1 MEELPQK
8 DSRVIFYDARIEND
22 SIVYTSV
29 RDSIAL
35 DDYKTTIKG
44 AKFDMEILEAGA
56 RFCTYVEQNIYD
68 DDPGLGDLIPSVF
81 MDDRV
86 AFGGKSMRGYG
97 AIGDV
102 RIGKLSFDL
111 TNTKE
116 LNKWLD
122 FEMFDEQ
129 KWDALE
135 GNAGKKADKYLHLEL
150 KQKGAIS
157 IRRYTTAVKKSETD
171 AQPDFEQ
178 LTAHDYEGKNPIVK
192 TGGYVPV
199 IPGTSWSGAFR
210 HRMKEF
216 GIDTSTEKSLFG
228 YMPKDNNAV
237 KKRSQISFS
246 ESRLRNAK
254 EKILSRNA
262 IDRFSG
268 GTKDGALFTEKTY
281 YGGDTELVIRW
292 HRKMNDVEKQALA
305 ATITDLHYG
314 FLAVGGETSIG
325 HGLFEIIKINGSY
338 VTGDNVYAAV
348 LAQIEEMEK

>member
-1 MEELPQK
+1 M
-8 DSRVIFYDARIEND
+8 
-22 SIVYTSV
+22 
-29 RDSIAL
+29 
-35 DDYKTTIKG
+35 
-44 AKFDMEILEAGA
+44 
-56 RFCTYVEQNIYD
+56 
-68 DDPGLGDLIPSVF
+68 
-81 MDDRV
+81 
-86 AFGGKSMRGYG
+86 
-97 AIGDV
+97 
-102 RIGKLSFDL
+102 
-111 TNTKE
+111 
-116 LNKWLD
+116 
-122 FEMFDEQ
+122 
-129 KWDALE
+129 
-135 GNAGKKADKYLHLEL
+135 
-150 KQKGAIS
+150 QKGAIS
-157 IRRYTTAVKKSETD
+157 IRRYTTAVKKSETV

-178 LTAHDYEGKNPIVK
+178 LTAHDYEGRTSTDK
-192 TGGYVPV
+192 TVRCVPV

-216 GIDTSTEKSLFG
+216 GIDTSSEKSLFG